1 MAAMMRSLSSCL
13 EVTRMWRMTDLD
25 RIISGGLIEF
35 VGPCVDDRILVEVV
49 HGSHDAILEFLF
61 GGDTDVA
68 NDGSGKLGKK
78 ALHEVEPGAVFWRES
93 KFETADGL
101 TGEPGSGLLGDVG
114 GMIVEDQL
122 DCRMGL
128 IGGIEK
134 LEEFDE
140 LAAAMAILDQGVN
153 LAGEQIDAGQQAD
166 RAMTL
171 VFMIARE
178 GRMGAGLGRQIRR
191 RRGNRLDAG
200 LFVIRDDRHRIALL
214 LLGCCRGLLNDLH
227 LAVNTQN
234 LRHLLLE
241 FGIAALQVVAHF
253 VRLHFLLVE
262 DLAHRTLHQLAETGV
277 PFRRSMLARMP
288 SQQPT
293 SSTVRADSPVPSPCG
308 RPTTPARPWPQ
319 Q

>member
-1 MAAMMRSLSSCL
+1 M
-13 EVTRMWRMTDLD
+13 
-25 RIISGGLIEF
+25 
-35 VGPCVDDRILVEVV
+35 DDRILVEVV

-68 NDGSGKLGKK
+68 NDGSGKLGKN
-78 ALHEVEPGAVFWRES
+78 ALHEVEPGAMFWRES

-166 RAMTL
+166 RAVAL

-178 GRMGAGLGRQIRR
+178 GRMGAGSG
-191 RRGNRLDAG
+191 GKSGA
-200 LFVIRDDRHRIALL
+200 
-214 LLGCCRGLLNDLH
+214 
-227 LAVNTQN
+227 
-234 LRHLLLE
+234 
-241 FGIAALQVVAHF
+241 VVAIAWMPGF
-253 VRLHFLLVE
+253 SSYEMIATASLGFC
-262 DLAHRTLHQLAETGV
+262 LAAAAVSLMI
-277 PFRRSMLARMP
+277 F
-288 SQQPT
+288 T
-293 SSTVRADSPVPSPCG
+293 SR
-308 RPTTPARPWPQ
+308 
-319 Q
+319 